1 MKSKLYIISFISIVS
16 FFADRISK
24 MLIMNSFSL
33 HERKP
38 LINGFLNITYTK
50 NEGAAWSMFS
60 GNRLMLIGT
69 SIAVLIFMIYSIHT
83 MKNLSKIEEI
93 LFGILIGGIIGN
105 LFDRIVYS
113 SVIDFIDVIIFGYDF
128 PIFNIADSLIV
139 ISTLSLIIMS
149 FRSDKNEN
157 KG

>member
-1 MKSKLYIISFISIVS
+1 
-16 FFADRISK
+16 
-24 MLIMNSFSL
+24 
-33 HERKP
+33 
-38 LINGFLNITYTK
+38 
-50 NEGAAWSMFS
+50 MFS
-60 GNRLMLIGT
+60 GNRLMLIGL

-83 MKNLSKIEEI
+83 MKNLSRIEEI
-93 LFGILIGGIIGN
+93 LFGILIGGIVGN

-149 FRSDKNEN
+149 FRSGKNEN
-157 KG
+157 KGWYW